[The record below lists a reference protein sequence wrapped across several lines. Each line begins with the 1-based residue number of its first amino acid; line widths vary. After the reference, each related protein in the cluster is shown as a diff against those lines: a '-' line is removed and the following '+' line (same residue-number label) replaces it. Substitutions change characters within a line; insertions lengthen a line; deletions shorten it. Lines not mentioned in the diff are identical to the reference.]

1 MLCHVKFISSLA
13 SQYNLISIAPQ
24 VQLLQQ
30 QVTSLADTQS
40 TADERYT
47 RAKADN
53 AVLQARVHM
62 LDEQIREV
70 PNNVNAHLINN
81 TDLLRLLSRQL

>member
-1 MLCHVKFISSLA
+1 MYILLF
-13 SQYNLISIAPQ
+13 QYNNVVALRQ

-40 TADERYT
+40 TADERYA

-70 PNNVNAHLINN
+70 SI
-81 TDLLRLLSRQL
+81 

>member
-1 MLCHVKFISSLA
+1 MNSPALLIFILFVCE
-13 SQYNLISIAPQ
+13 Q

-40 TADERYT
+40 TSDDRYA

-62 LDEQIREV
+62 LEEHVREV
-70 PNNVNAHLINN
+70 PKFQ
-81 TDLLRLLSRQL
+81 RLLIQTHLSSGI

>member
-1 MLCHVKFISSLA
+1 M
-13 SQYNLISIAPQ
+13 
-24 VQLLQQ
+24 
-30 QVTSLADTQS
+30 TSLADTQS
-40 TADERYT
+40 TADERYA

-70 PNNVNAHLINN
+70 IIPIIVIGLFIGLTSAREARTGLFSMGPSDS
-81 TDLLRLLSRQL
+81 TSVPL

>member
-1 MLCHVKFISSLA
+1 MHC
-13 SQYNLISIAPQ
+13 QQ

-30 QVTSLADTQS
+30 QVTTLADTQS
-40 TADERYT
+40 TSDDRYA

-62 LDEQIREV
+62 LEEHVREV
-70 PNNVNAHLINN
+70 SPPSYTSADGRCRFINLLKAHSTSEN
-81 TDLLRLLSRQL
+81 

>member
-1 MLCHVKFISSLA
+1 MVFN
-13 SQYNLISIAPQ
+13 QTLIIIFLFFLQ

-40 TADERYT
+40 TADDRYA

-70 PNNVNAHLINN
+70 KILISLWICQSINA
-81 TDLLRLLSRQL
+81 

>member
-1 MLCHVKFISSLA
+1 M
-13 SQYNLISIAPQ
+13 
-24 VQLLQQ
+24 QLLQQ
-30 QVTSLADTQS
+30 QVTTLADTQS
-40 TADERYT
+40 SADERYA

-70 PNNVNAHLINN
+70 RGAEVVLDVAAAGLKLPRFAVM
-81 TDLLRLLSRQL
+81 